1 MNVSDASV
9 DPRLLPADGKISGTL
24 AAKLADIRATYR
36 VLSIPYLD
44 TPVPDADPLV
54 SLDKNSLTLVSTKN
68 RDPLTPGNDTIY
80 GGDAIGTASGNDI
93 IFGDYGV
100 IDQTPGTLRI
110 LNLNTPVNIVQVR
123 TVRPADGGVD
133 TIYGGDG
140 SDTVLGGYAGD
151 VIDAGQGDNIVVGD
165 SGSLT
170 YAAGGVLTILT
181 TTDPT
186 PGGDDRI
193 TNRAGNDRILGG
205 VGNDTINGGDG
216 NNIVIG
222 DNGKLNYTA
231 AGVPT
236 LVTTSDVSSGGGDTT
251 TTRAGGGLILGG
263 AAR

>member
-1 MNVSDASV
+1 MGGDDHIYGDNGINVSDAYV
-9 DPRLLPADGKISGTL
+9 DPRLIPADGTISPEL
-24 AAKLADIRATYR
+24 AAKLAVIRATYR

-44 TPVPDADPLV
+44 AKVADPDPLV
-54 SLDKNSLTLVSTKN
+54 SPDKNNPNLVFTQDHDTLA
-68 RDPLTPGNDTIY
+68 PGDDTIY

-186 PGGDDRI
+186 LGGDDRI
-193 TNRAGNDRILGG
+193 TTGAGNDRILAASA
-205 VGNDTINGGDG
+205 TTPS
-216 NNIVIG
+216 
-222 DNGKLNYTA
+222 TA
-231 AGVPT
+231 ATVITSSSVITASWITRRAACPPSSRPAT
-236 LVTTSDVSSGGGDTT
+236 SPASVTEPV
-251 TTRAGGGLILGG
+251 
-263 AAR
+263 